1 MEYTYTVNVFQDNK
15 SICKDVTMKFAKV
28 LNDVKGHTTYLVEV
42 FDNVEKKVVKQL
54 VNDED
59 VRVWKDYIEG
69 KTERPVWDIKERLH
83 ELEGTIAGPVEVPPV
98 KKDPSNPDHYKHYM
112 KDMQWLEVILE
123 VYKHEPEKVLGFLE
137 IQISKY
143 LSRIGKKDPYLQDS
157 KKLRWYSIFL
167 TAYVE
172 SGCKP
177 IKIDDYPA
185 LKG

>member
-1 MEYTYTVNVFQDNK
+1 MEYTYSLDVFHNSDRIRK
-15 SICKDVTMKFAKV
+15 CVTMQFHKV
-28 LNDVKGHTTYLVEV
+28 ISDMKGFSTFNVEV
-42 FDNVEKKVVKQL
+42 FDNVQNKVIKNL
-54 VNDED
+54 VDMDDIHVWQD
-59 VRVWKDYIEG
+59 VLAGIAM
-69 KTERPVWDIKERLH
+69 PPWDITEQLH
-83 ELEGTIAGPVEVPPV
+83 ELEGTIAGPVEPV